1 MILRIKDANGNTQEI
16 LAIKG
21 EKGEKGADGTMTFA
35 DLTEEQKAS
44 LKGDKGDTG
53 AAGKDGTNGKDGV
66 SPVVS
71 VSKVGKET
79 TIAITDAEGT
89 KTATILDG
97 EDGEDG
103 TGGDA
108 DLSNYVTK
116 EDLATDDTPGIV
128 YSNSAAGVEAKYGV
142 LKIVPATEDAIAKK
156 QIQYLPIVPK
166 TIDQAVKVGITTNKK
181 TLTDDEK
188 TSACTWLGA
197 AKAEDIPPAVELD
210 TTLTQ
215 EGEAADA
222 KAVGDSLAA
231 KAKQPLRLT
240 AAGFGVSLPPI
251 VGTKSESTGKP
262 YTPAEIYEES
272 KVREVTLQTRISTN
286 DSFLVGCFR
295 YSTAYVTGLDGV
307 AESVEFVG
315 HYIDLSGKWIPAV
328 AKIETI
334 NSVTKATITDAEWAG
349 SGVET
354 DSTLTQDGFP
364 ANAKTVGDRL
374 TELSGQ
380 IASNSEAWTFTLED
394 GSTVTKTVVLK

>member
-1 MILRIKDANGNTQEI
+1 MILRIKDENGNKQEI
-16 LAIKG
+16 LAIRG
-21 EKGEKGADGTMTFA
+21 EKGD
-35 DLTEEQKAS
+35 
-44 LKGDKGDTG
+44 
-53 AAGKDGTNGKDGV
+53 DGV

-142 LKIVPATEDAIAKK
+142 LRIVPATEAVIAKK

-181 TLTDDEK
+181 TLTDEEK

-197 AKAEDIPPAVELD
+197 AKAADIPPTVEVD
-210 TTLTQ
+210 ATLTQ
-215 EGEAADA
+215 EGKAADA
-222 KAVGDSLAA
+222 KA
-231 KAKQPLRLT
+231 
-240 AAGFGVSLPPI
+240 
-251 VGTKSESTGKP
+251 
-262 YTPAEIYEES
+262 
-272 KVREVTLQTRISTN
+272 
-286 DSFLVGCFR
+286 
-295 YSTAYVTGLDGV
+295 
-307 AESVEFVG
+307 
-315 HYIDLSGKWIPAV
+315 
-328 AKIETI
+328 
-334 NSVTKATITDAEWAG
+334 
-349 SGVET
+349 
-354 DSTLTQDGFP
+354 
-364 ANAKTVGDRL
+364 VGDRL

-380 IASNSEAWTFTLED
+380 IASNSEDWTFTLED